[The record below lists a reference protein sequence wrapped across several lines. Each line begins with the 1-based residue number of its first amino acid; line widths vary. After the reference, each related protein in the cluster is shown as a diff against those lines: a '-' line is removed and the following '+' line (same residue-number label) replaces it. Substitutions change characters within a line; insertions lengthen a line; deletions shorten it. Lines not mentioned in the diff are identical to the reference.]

1 MCFGHCSRP
10 PPMTDFIA
18 ITTPS
23 PSWITDLHS
32 ADRVTSYMSD
42 FFALPV
48 FYYFILFF
56 HIFLF
61 KYSDLKIG
69 PAAYALTAKCLL
81 RIFNDL
87 RGGGGGGGHLY
98 ITYNRPTLVWSGKKP
113 DYLSVYFIHLI
124 FIRLKHKKLLC
135 LKSLRLKSESGKKNR
150 SW

>member
-1 MCFGHCSRP
+1 MVWSLFTP
-10 PPMTDFIA
+10 PLPPLMTDFIA

-23 PSWITDLHS
+23 PTWITDLHS
-32 ADRVTSYMSD
+32 ADRATSYKSD

-81 RIFNDL
+81 GIFNDL
-87 RGGGGGGGHLY
+87 RGGGAFIHHVQQ
-98 ITYNRPTLVWSGKKP
+98 TYTRVIGKKA
-113 DYLSVYFIHLI
+113 
-124 FIRLKHKKLLC
+124 RLFK
-135 LKSLRLKSESGKKNR
+135 RLFHSFDFYST
-150 SW
+150 